1 VSAIGLLVPT
11 APKASAEAAR
21 WTVVYHHQ
29 AVVEFEALRDK
40 RQRKGVLT
48 IVSILRQIGP
58 KIVEPHAKP
67 VQGTNGLWEL
77 RPGGGKVIVRPLY
90 ARVDAREYVILAIGP
105 DAVVDASGF
114 KGAVKRARARAK
126 GDYGL
131 EL

>member
-1 VSAIGLLVPT
+1 MRERRP
-11 APKASAEAAR
+11 ER
-21 WTVVYHHQ
+21 WTVVYHEQ

-90 ARVDAREYVILAIGP
+90 ARVDECEFVVLAIGP
-105 DAVVDASGF
+105 DAVVDTRGF
-114 KGAVKRARARAK
+114 DSAVKRAQKRAME
-126 GDYGL
+126 DYGL
-131 EL
+131 TL